1 MARMFRVLGFW
12 TGLVA
17 ALAFVGALGGDQSSS
32 EHTGDFI
39 VMGLVFLA
47 QTIFFVALGY
57 LKLAEKTYVYVFG
70 AYLTIFFVVFT
81 YWSNFQM

>member
-1 MARMFRVLGFW
+1 MARMYRVLGFW
-12 TGLVA
+12 TGLIA
-17 ALAFVGALGGDQSSS
+17 ALAFVGALGGDQSDS
-32 EHTGDFI
+32 HYTNDFI

-57 LKLAEKTYVYVFG
+57 LKLTEKTYVYVFG
-70 AYLTIFFVVFT
+70 AYLTVFFIVFT